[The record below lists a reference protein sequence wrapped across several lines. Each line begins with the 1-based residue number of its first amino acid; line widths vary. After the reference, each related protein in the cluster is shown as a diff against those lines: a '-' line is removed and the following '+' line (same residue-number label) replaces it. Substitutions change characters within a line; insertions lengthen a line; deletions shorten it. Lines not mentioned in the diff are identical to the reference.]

1 MKLMSKQPQVLQIL
15 GDKMRY
21 YRRLKGFSQA
31 ELAQGI
37 CTQATI
43 SLIEKRN
50 KVPSMNILMRLI
62 ARLGIQLED
71 VVVEHHDSMQ
81 QDLNLIDDVIQH
93 GDYTKAQTLLAKVQ
107 PNRLV
112 QADDQKRYYYNQ
124 GMVELFLNHAPDEA
138 IYFFGRTLNPF
149 VNSEEDLYGILA
161 TLGLGLAYAEK
172 QSFSRAKVYIDQA
185 LKMLTHIPLAET
197 KYLTVEL
204 NIYWNISR
212 IYYQLGNY
220 EAVTDFA
227 QKGIAIAVAHQSLFL
242 LDELYAI
249 SGRALIQLD
258 KTKAQEQLGIAL
270 ALAKVRASH
279 QLATTLVSEMHDL
292 AGSSETA

>member
-1 MKLMSKQPQVLQIL
+1 MSKQPQVLQIL

-50 KVPSMNILMRLI
+50 KVPSMNILIRLI
-62 ARLGIQLED
+62 TRLGVQLED
-71 VVVEHHDSMQ
+71 VVVEHHDSLQ
-81 QDLNLIDDVIQH
+81 QDLNQIDEVIQQ
-93 GDYTKAQTLLAKVQ
+93 GDYEQAQALLSKVK

-138 IYFFGRTLNPF
+138 IYYFGRTLNPF
-149 VNSEEDLYGILA
+149 VNSEEDLFGILA

-172 QSFSRAKVYIDQA
+172 QAYTRAKVYIDQA
-185 LKMLTHIPLAET
+185 LKMLNHIPLAET

-212 IYYQLGNY
+212 IYLQLGNY
-220 EAVTDFA
+220 AAVTDFA
-227 QKGIAIAVAHQSLFL
+227 QKGIDIAVSHQSLFL

-249 SGRALIQLD
+249 YARALAHLD
-258 KTKAQEQLGIAL
+258 TNAANEHFKIAIAL
-270 ALAKVRASH
+270 ATVRDSLQLSENLMSELNDLNAK
-279 QLATTLVSEMHDL
+279 
-292 AGSSETA
+292 SETA